1 MDELGNHLAGETTD
15 ATPTGVS
22 SSASELRK
30 RRSTRIVQAVPLQVT
45 GVDALGRPFVE
56 RTSSLILNCH
66 GCRYQSKHY
75 VLKNM
80 WVRLEIPH
88 PEENHEPRMVRGRV
102 AWIQRPRTVR
112 QLFQV
117 ALELEVPGNVWGI
130 GFPPEDWFNFSENDK
145 SHAEIAGPAFGSLHG
160 APPMHERSLEGAHER
175 AHELVH
181 DMAPTE
187 AHGFSPETEF
197 HVSLNEAGEH
207 SAPANPTQGPS
218 PTGGGS
224 ADKVRVFPSPNSA
237 TDASLQLARQLTRL
251 LADARQQIQTAAR
264 EAAAQAVNA
273 ERLTSEEQWDKKLA
287 EAREELAGSLSSA
300 IAKIQEESAGSGR
313 TAEATTAALRDDVLR
328 AIAPQLEE
336 MARSASAKVQEEGAG
351 QRDEH
356 LQGVDARMEML
367 RSTAQQ
373 VEEAVGS
380 LREIVDGSIAQISA
394 RAEEAQRALDGAQRA
409 HEQQMNAQ
417 RDALNA
423 ANTEMQERA
432 SATLG
437 GAQSNW
443 QAFLNGEAEAAQTRW
458 QIAVDNALL
467 GAQDRASHTVN
478 EHGNQLFAKLQE
490 EAERLAN
497 SLRETAGGIA
507 TQSEQHIVGLR
518 NSLEGQ
524 AHHMEGLLGQAGEA
538 SERLTGFTARLD
550 TVQQQALERFQGQ
563 VDDVLSLH
571 RNELHRRSD
580 ALFGEISGR
589 IRAAFDD
596 SSREAAAIFS
606 QQIDAVIQPQIAKSD
621 EAMQRLAGGRSLLD
635 AAMSLQQD
643 RVREATDAAFAD
655 ALETFR
661 TEIAGAEKSLQVAAD
676 TMTTK
681 TLTEVEGRLE
691 ALKQQTA
698 EDVVKSAEW
707 YEKRAQT
714 QIQLI
719 SEQVSEQTAAHLHE
733 KAGQISN
740 EFAMELD
747 QSSKNFVS
755 YAQGQMAEVVSD
767 AFERARSLFS
777 EAAETT
783 SAAFVDEIQR
793 HARQDLEGFTSELQD
808 TTAQAR
814 MQVESAHAELKQKL
828 TVEQEDFLRR
838 FHSAMHGAVDQG
850 VASAHEKVHAGFEPL
865 LAAWNTAKDTH
876 QAEMHA
882 VSSKISEEAAHQYRE
897 RLENVSN
904 QWMLATVSSLDH
916 QSRDAV
922 SRLASVA
929 DEKLRET
936 CSQVFA
942 DIGESLR
949 ERLHQ
954 IAATLSG
961 PGAKTS

>member
-1 MDELGNHLAGETTD
+1 MDELGNHLAGETTE
-15 ATPTGVS
+15 ATPAGLS
-22 SSASELRK
+22 STASELRK

-88 PEENHEPRMVRGRV
+88 PEENHEPRLVRGRV

-145 SHAEIAGPAFGSLHG
+145 GHAEVAGPPFGSLHG
-160 APPMHERSLEGAHER
+160 AAPMPERSLESAHER
-175 AHELVH
+175 THEPAH

-187 AHGFSPETEF
+187 MPAFAPDSEF
-197 HVSLNEAGEH
+197 HVSLNEPTEH
-207 SAPANPTQGPS
+207 SA
-218 PTGGGS
+218 S
-224 ADKVRVFPSPNSA
+224 AGATSASTASSGTPDKVRVFPSPNSA

-251 LADARQQIQTAAR
+251 LADARQQIQTATR

-273 ERLTSEEQWDKKLA
+273 ERLASEEQWEKRLR
-287 EAREELAGSLSSA
+287 EAREELSASLSSA
-300 IAKIQEESAGSGR
+300 IVKIQEESAGTGR
-313 TAEATTAALRDDVLR
+313 AAEATTGALRDEVLR
-328 AIAPQLEE
+328 AIAPRVEE
-336 MARSASAKVQEEGAG
+336 LVRSASAKVQEEGTG

-356 LQGVDARMEML
+356 SRDMEARLELLRAACHQAEEVGVR
-367 RSTAQQ
+367 
-373 VEEAVGS
+373 
-380 LREIVDGSIAQISA
+380 LRETADHSAAQIAA
-394 RAEEAQRALDGAQRA
+394 RAEEAQRALDEANRLREEQR
-409 HEQQMNAQ
+409 NAQ
-417 RDALNA
+417 HEALNA
-423 ANTEMQERA
+423 TKAEIHEFAKTA
-432 SATLG
+432 LAT
-437 GAQSNW
+437 AESTW
-443 QAFLNGEAEAAQTRW
+443 QAFLTGEVEAAQTRW

-467 GAQDRASHTVN
+467 GAQDRTSHTVN
-478 EHGNQLFAKLQE
+478 EHGNQLLAKLQDE
-490 EAERLAN
+490 TERLAN
-497 SLRETAGGIA
+497 ALREAANGVA
-507 TQSEQHIVGLR
+507 AQSEQDFAGLR
-518 NSLEGQ
+518 DSLEGQ
-524 AHHMEGLLGQAGEA
+524 ARRVEGLLGQANEA
-538 SERLTGFTARLD
+538 SDRLASFTARLD
-550 TVQQQALERFQGQ
+550 TVQQQGLERFQGQ

-580 ALFGEISGR
+580 ALFGEISTR

-596 SSREAAAIFS
+596 SSREAAASFS
-606 QQIDAVIQPQIAKSD
+606 QQIDAMIQPQIAQSD

-655 ALETFR
+655 ALEGFR
-661 TEIAGAEKSLQVAAD
+661 AELANAQESLQAAAD
-676 TMTTK
+676 SVTTK
-681 TLTEVEGRLE
+681 TLSDVEARLE

-698 EDVVKSAEW
+698 EDLVKSAEW

-714 QIQLI
+714 QIQVV
-719 SEQVSEQTAAHLHE
+719 SEKVSEQTAAHLRE
-733 KAGQISN
+733 KAGEISN
-740 EFAMELD
+740 EFAVELD

-767 AFERARSLFS
+767 AFERARALFS

-808 TTAQAR
+808 TAAQAR
-814 MQVESAHAELKQKL
+814 TQVESAHAELKQRL
-828 TVEQEDFLRR
+828 TGEQEDFLRR

-865 LAAWNTAKDTH
+865 LTAWNSAKDAH
-876 QAEMHA
+876 QAEMQA
-882 VSSKISEEAAHQYRE
+882 VSSQISEQAAEQYRE

-949 ERLHQ
+949 KRLQQ

>member
-1 MDELGNHLAGETTD
+1 MDELGNHLAGETTET
-15 ATPTGVS
+15 TPAGPS
-22 SSASELRK
+22 STASELRK

-88 PEENHEPRMVRGRV
+88 PEENHEPRLVRGRV

-130 GFPPEDWFNFSENDK
+130 GFPPEDWFNFSENDEG
-145 SHAEIAGPAFGSLHG
+145 HAEGAAPTFGSVHG
-160 APPMHERSLEGAHER
+160 AAPMHERSLETAHER
-175 AHELVH
+175 THESPH
-181 DMAPTE
+181 DMAPTDMP
-187 AHGFSPETEF
+187 GFAPDNEF
-197 HVSLNEAGEH
+197 HVSLNAAAEH
-207 SAPANPTQGPS
+207 STS
-218 PTGGGS
+218 PGATS
-224 ADKVRVFPSPNSA
+224 ASTAGTDKVRVFPSPNSA

-273 ERLTSEEQWDKKLA
+273 ERLTSEEQWEKRLK
-287 EAREELAGSLSSA
+287 EAREELSASLSSA
-300 IAKIQEESAGSGR
+300 IAKIQEESAGTGR
-313 TAEATTAALRDDVLR
+313 AAEATTGALRDEVLR
-328 AIAPQLEE
+328 AIAPRVEE
-336 MARSASAKVQEEGAG
+336 LVRSASAKVQEEGAG
-351 QRDEH
+351 QRDEDSRDA
-356 LQGVDARMEML
+356 DARLELL
-367 RSTAQQ
+367 RAASHQA
-373 VEEAVGS
+373 EEAGIR
-380 LREIVDGSIAQISA
+380 LRETADNSAAQIAA
-394 RAEEAQRALDGAQRA
+394 RAEEAQRALDEANRLREEQVHAQR
-409 HEQQMNAQ
+409 E
-417 RDALNA
+417 ALNA
-423 ANTEMQERA
+423 TKSEIQEYA
-432 SATLG
+432 KTALAT
-437 GAQSNW
+437 AESTW
-443 QAFLNGEAEAAQTRW
+443 QAFLTGEVEAAQTRW
-458 QIAVDNALL
+458 QIAVDNALS
-467 GAQDRASHTVN
+467 GAQDRTSHTVN
-478 EHGNQLFAKLQE
+478 EHGNQLLAKLQDE
-490 EAERLAN
+490 TERLAN
-497 SLRETAGGIA
+497 ALREAAKGVA
-507 TQSEQHIVGLR
+507 AQSEQDFAGLR
-518 NSLEGQ
+518 DSLEGP
-524 AHHMEGLLGQAGEA
+524 ARRVEGLLGQASEA
-538 SERLTGFTARLD
+538 SDRLASFTARLD
-550 TVQQQALERFQGQ
+550 TVQQQGLERFQGQ

-580 ALFGEISGR
+580 ALFGEISTR

-596 SSREAAAIFS
+596 SSREAAASFS
-606 QQIDAVIQPQIAKSD
+606 QQIDAMIQPQIAQSD

-655 ALETFR
+655 ALESFR
-661 TEIAGAEKSLQVAAD
+661 AELANAHESLQAAAD
-676 TMTTK
+676 SMTTK
-681 TLTEVEGRLE
+681 TLTDVEARLE
-691 ALKQQTA
+691 TLKQQTA
-698 EDVVKSAEW
+698 EDLVKSAEW

-714 QIQLI
+714 QIQVV
-719 SEQVSEQTAAHLHE
+719 SEKVSEQTAAHLRE
-733 KAGQISN
+733 KASEISN
-740 EFAMELD
+740 EFAVELD

-767 AFERARSLFS
+767 AFERARALFS

-808 TTAQAR
+808 AAAQAR
-814 MQVESAHAELKQKL
+814 TQVESAHAELKQRL
-828 TVEQEDFLRR
+828 TGEQEDFLRR
-838 FHSAMHGAVDQG
+838 FHSAMHGAVDQS

-865 LAAWNTAKDTH
+865 LAAWNTAKDAH
-876 QAEMHA
+876 QAEMQA
-882 VSSKISEEAAHQYRE
+882 LSSQISEQAAEQYRE

-949 ERLHQ
+949 ERLQQ